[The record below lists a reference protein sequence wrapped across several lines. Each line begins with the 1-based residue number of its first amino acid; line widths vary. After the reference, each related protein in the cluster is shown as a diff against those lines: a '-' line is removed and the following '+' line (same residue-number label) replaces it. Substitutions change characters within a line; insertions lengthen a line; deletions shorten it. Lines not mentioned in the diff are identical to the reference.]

1 MKTKEASWRQIG
13 TALEQAQNKLNEF
26 KAEPRSLTI
35 EDRLEHVRRLGEL
48 EQRVAAARS
57 QWQELDG
64 AEADVWQQMQDSV
77 EGTWKAL
84 QEEIEVAI
92 AEVR

>member
-1 MKTKEASWRQIG
+1 MNTKEASWRQIG
-13 TALEQAQNKLNEF
+13 AALEQAQSKLNEF
-26 KAEPRSLTI
+26 KAEPRSMTI
-35 EDRLEHVRRLGEL
+35 EDRLKHVRRLGEL

-64 AEADVWQQMQDSV
+64 AEEDVWRQMQDSL

-84 QEEIEVAI
+84 QEEIEEAI
-92 AEVR
+92 VEVR